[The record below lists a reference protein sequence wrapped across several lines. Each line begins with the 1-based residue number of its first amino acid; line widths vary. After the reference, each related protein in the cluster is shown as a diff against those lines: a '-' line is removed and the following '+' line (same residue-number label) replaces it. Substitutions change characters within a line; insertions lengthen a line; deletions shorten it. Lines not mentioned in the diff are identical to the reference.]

1 MVWILPQSTKKAL
14 KVRPFGSLPA
24 AMVTTPP
31 TRWPAVLLST
41 SQRRDNP
48 STCPPPRKPIVKLMY
63 LTTKTIYQEHGY
75 KDREDY
81 LDSLRYNYGNATV
94 NDAIQFMPLEEDFN
108 GLVARLE
115 ETRNDLFGFRMT
127 ELPL

>member
-1 MVWILPQSTKKAL
+1 MT
-14 KVRPFGSLPA
+14 
-24 AMVTTPP
+24 
-31 TRWPAVLLST
+31 LLEHLLNGCVMKTLS
-41 SQRRDNP
+41 NP

>member
-1 MVWILPQSTKKAL
+1 
-14 KVRPFGSLPA
+14 
-24 AMVTTPP
+24 
-31 TRWPAVLLST
+31 
-41 SQRRDNP
+41 
-48 STCPPPRKPIVKLMY
+48 MY

-75 KDREDY
+75 RDREDY

-115 ETRNDLFGFRMT
+115 DTRNSRYGFCMT